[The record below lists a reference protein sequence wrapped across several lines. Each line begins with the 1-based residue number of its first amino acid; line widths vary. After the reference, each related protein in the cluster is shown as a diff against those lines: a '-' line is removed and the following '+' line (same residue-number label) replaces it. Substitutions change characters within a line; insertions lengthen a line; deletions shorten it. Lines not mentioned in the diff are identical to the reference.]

1 MNIPGAAHM
10 VAGDRNDVFG
20 EAVVDFLLRHV
31 PIERGRRTG
40 RSPVHHLPPG
50 EHRITDVP

>member
-1 MNIPGAAHM
+1 M

-31 PIERGRRTG
+31 PVDGSAPDAPLHERQ
-40 RSPVHHLPPG
+40 PVKGAH
-50 EHRITDVP
+50 EITDVP

>member
-1 MNIPGAAHM
+1 M

-31 PIERGRRTG
+31 PVADRVHPTT
-40 RSPVHHLPPG
+40 PAVHHLPPG
-50 EHRITDVP
+50 DHRLTDVP